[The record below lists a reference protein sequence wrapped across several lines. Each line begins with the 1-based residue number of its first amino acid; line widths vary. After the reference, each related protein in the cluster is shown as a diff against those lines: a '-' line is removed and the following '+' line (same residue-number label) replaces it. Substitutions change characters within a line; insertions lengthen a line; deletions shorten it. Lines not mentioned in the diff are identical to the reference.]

1 MTPTVTSSSTPPLT
15 LRRSSRKSSG
25 CVPKWKRSDQKPLTT
40 WLKKPS
46 ASAKVKVSQR
56 IVSARCWTRPECSGA
71 VNTAAR
77 KATEMAPKIVVNLK
91 DVSED
96 HMSRYV
102 RSPDPQD
109 VKLSLDGNLFGIGVT
124 AVSIEIRGQTAS
136 VNIGEL
142 EATIKAIRAVAEGG
156 KGDEG

>member
-1 MTPTVTSSSTPPLT
+1 
-15 LRRSSRKSSG
+15 
-25 CVPKWKRSDQKPLTT
+25 
-40 WLKKPS
+40 
-46 ASAKVKVSQR
+46 
-56 IVSARCWTRPECSGA
+56 
-71 VNTAAR
+71 
-77 KATEMAPKIVVNLK
+77 MAPKIVVNLK

-109 VKLSLDGNLFGIGVT
+109 VKLSLDGNLFGIGAT

-142 EATIKAIRAVAEGG
+142 EAVIKAIRAVSEGG